1 MASTGRVFVVRITSF
16 IESAFLGVEFTS
28 MAAPRFAPVSPV
40 EPVRYYESPQF
51 VPAGWTPGR
60 PGEIEGRQP
69 AGERLG
75 YQGPDQGYIITL
87 AKRAESRVRV
97 TAGEHVE
104 DALRGCSLIALR
116 RASLFGRAPAVHD
129 LNLALSLWGFLSD
142 NPPADLVAVRKE
154 LFSGVGNAVH
164 HYKEGRA
171 IADLVPEST
180 LRLSPEAVAS
190 QFATEWRSLT
200 GYAQ

>member
-1 MASTGRVFVVRITSF
+1 
-16 IESAFLGVEFTS
+16 
-28 MAAPRFAPVSPV
+28 MAAPRFAPVSPT
-40 EPVRYYESPQF
+40 ESARAYESPQF

-69 AGERLG
+69 VGERLG

-87 AKRAESRVRV
+87 AKRAEGRVRV
-97 TAGEHVE
+97 TAGEHTE

-180 LRLSPEAVAS
+180 LRLSPEQVAA
-190 QFATEWRSLT
+190 QFATSWRQLT